1 MENPEDLKVL
11 IIDDDQDVRERLSSI
26 LRRRGYVVLTAEDGV
41 EGLNIV
47 RDNAVDIIFCDI
59 VMPNMDGLEF
69 LSKIH
74 EITLRPQ
81 VIMVTGL
88 PSVEWISE
96 SIEKNA
102 VEFMFKPMTID
113 DVFNSLNRDKSRL
126 QEKKVVFESAL
137 ERMRMNHIL

>member
-113 DVFNSLNRDKSRL
+113 DVFNSLNRAKSRL